1 MIEPRLQDRRKRG
14 SGVDEVG
21 ELVQHHEHPV
31 PAGSLG
37 EVAQQALPV
46 GQRDPLAQRGVVE
59 ALAECRAQRRELF
72 GLGPPS
78 RLVVEPFDITR
89 ES

>member
-37 EVAQQALPV
+37 QVA
-46 GQRDPLAQRGVVE
+46 
-59 ALAECRAQRRELF
+59 
-72 GLGPPS
+72 
-78 RLVVEPFDITR
+78 
-89 ES
+89 